1 VKSFLLEAKFI
12 IGFFVLLTAVTVF
25 SNFDFENDEK
35 PVKLSLNEFAKVTNS
50 KQKSTERQPAAI
62 NAEESLTLN
71 KQFFCKPTKI
81 SGQDKVS
88 KRLIMLNFKIC
99 REMKAVQQLN
109 IVNQSNGFKAQI
121 FALESQSFKTD
132 YIQLNEGVNK
142 LKLEAVLK
150 DGQKL
155 VESLEILSG
164 S

>member
-1 VKSFLLEAKFI
+1 M
-12 IGFFVLLTAVTVF
+12 LLTAVTVF

-35 PVKLSLNEFAKVTNS
+35 PTKLSLSEFEKKPTAE
-50 KQKSTERQPAAI
+50 QKSSERQPASI
-62 NAEESLTLN
+62 NEIESLTLN
-71 KQFFCKPTKI
+71 KQFFCQPSKI

-88 KRLIMLNFKIC
+88 KRLVMLNFKIC
-99 REMKAVQQLN
+99 RDLKAVQQLS
-109 IVNQSNGFKAQI
+109 IENQSNGFKAQI
-121 FALESQSFKTD
+121 FTLETKSFKTD